1 MSEYL
6 YDAFE
11 SSSNYR
17 DRLIEV
23 LRNNTN
29 IEMGGYRMFDGTYAH
44 AIQIPEELADFI
56 IALKQHDAEVAPLRR
71 MLEVGFAAGITNTL
85 LNKFFGFDEIVAMD
99 TFDGPPSTNVLWAN
113 LRFKNLTLVCGDSG
127 SERSISTARSLGPF
141 DLIFIDGDH
150 SYEGVKRDIENYSP
164 MLSEFGVFAMHDIAA
179 DWTGVPKAWRE
190 LVGSGNWSTSEF
202 VCPIYQRPFGIGIAR
217 RR

>member
-6 YDAFE
+6 YQAFE
-11 SSSNYR
+11 HTPAYR
-17 DRLIEV
+17 ERLIEV

-29 IEMGGYRMFDGTYAH
+29 IEMGGYRMFDGSYAH

-56 IALKQHDAEVAPLRR
+56 FALKEHDAKVAPLKR

-113 LRFKNLTLVCGDSG
+113 LRFKNLTLICGDSG
-127 SERSISTARSLGPF
+127 SSRSISTAKALGPF

-150 SYEGVKRDIENYSP
+150 SYEGVMRDIKNYAP
-164 MLSEFGVFAMHDIAA
+164 MLSKFGIFAMHDIAA
-179 DWTGVPKAWRE
+179 EWTGVPNAWRH
-190 LVGSGNWSTSEF
+190 LVESGEWATEEF
-202 VCPIYQRPFGIGIAR
+202 VCPIYQRPFGIGIAKR
-217 RR
+217 K